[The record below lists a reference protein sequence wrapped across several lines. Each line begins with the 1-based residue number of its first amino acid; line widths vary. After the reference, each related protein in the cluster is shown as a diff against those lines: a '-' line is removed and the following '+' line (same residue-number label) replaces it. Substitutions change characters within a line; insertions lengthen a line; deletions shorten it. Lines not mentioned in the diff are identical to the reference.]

1 MMEQPQINRRY
12 FLEAEQIAKRLP
24 AFFERRN
31 LKPLFTNLFLFQD
44 LGMTILIAVLDT
56 VRIGDHSQYIQDDL
70 IHQLKTDLGGRPVY
84 LSNSTGIR
92 YVILLSALPKL
103 PRSIELP
110 RDIPNG
116 MVSLGLRF
124 DGQLINISWNKLGH
138 LLIVGMTGSGK
149 SSLLR
154 SIALQAIRNGI
165 QLALADIDQTTFAML
180 EGHPL
185 LFAPIATSPQDA
197 LGLILKAIGECD
209 HRAAL
214 YKSMPGYPENIDE
227 YNTLAVKAGKEPL
240 TRIIVMLDES
250 SSVLKAM
257 GGGSGELAGKLAE
270 LGWRGRKFGI
280 HFIFGAQEF
289 TKDLVGSVRE
299 QVNMAIAF
307 RVKPT
312 SAQMA
317 KAIGCTNAHRIPAN
331 RPGFAIID
339 RFGPMQSY
347 LVPKTL
353 LLPSGSICSK
363 SLTELERNLFAR
375 AIETAQGNLSLN
387 RITEWGDVSQRQ
399 ARKLQETWAL
409 RGWVAKDASNGNSFC
424 LTSKARELCA
434 NGQSVQTRSNPVQSG

>member
-1 MMEQPQINRRY
+1 MTEQTQINRRY

-24 AFFERRN
+24 VFFERRN

-56 VRIGDHSQYIQDDL
+56 NRIGDHSQYIQDDL
-70 IHQLKTDLGGRPVY
+70 IHQLKTDLGGRSVY

-110 RDIPNG
+110 SDIPSG
-116 MVSLGLRF
+116 MLSLGMRF
-124 DGQLINISWNKLGH
+124 NGQLINVPWSKLGH

-180 EGHPL
+180 TGHPL
-185 LFAPIATSPQDA
+185 LFAPIAASPQDA
-197 LGLILKAIGECD
+197 LGLILKAISECD
-209 HRAAL
+209 QRAAL
-214 YKSMPGYPENIDE
+214 YRSMAGYPENIDE
-227 YNTLAVKAGKEPL
+227 YNALAVKAGREPL
-240 TRIIVMLDES
+240 TRILVMLDES

-270 LGWRGRKFGI
+270 LGWRGRKFGV

-307 RVKPT
+307 RVKTT

-347 LVPKTL
+347 FLPKSL
-353 LLPSGSICSK
+353 LISSGSTLREALS
-363 SLTELERNLFAR
+363 ELERNLFAH
-375 AIETAQGNLSLN
+375 AIESSQGKLSIS
-387 RITEWGDVSQRQ
+387 RIVEWGGTSQYQ
-399 ARKLQETWAL
+399 ARKLQEAWAL
-409 RGWVAKDASNGNSFC
+409 RGWLSKESNQDNSFC
-424 LTSKARELCA
+424 LTAKARNLLT
-434 NGQSVQTRSNPVQSG
+434 NRQTQQTPTNQPIAV